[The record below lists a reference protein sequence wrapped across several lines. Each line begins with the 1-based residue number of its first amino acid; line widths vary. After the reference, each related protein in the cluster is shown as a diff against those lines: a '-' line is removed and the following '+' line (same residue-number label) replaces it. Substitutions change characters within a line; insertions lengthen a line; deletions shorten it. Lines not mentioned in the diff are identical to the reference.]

1 MKEVKIAEL
10 KARLSH
16 YLRLVQ
22 DGEEILVKDRERPVA
37 RLVGCGAHTRRFQA
51 IPRRLTR
58 KEAEK
63 ILAKIPRPK
72 LSRKVIDETMR
83 WMREDRSDR
92 WFNAKDK

>member
-1 MKEVKIAEL
+1 MQEVKIAEL

-37 RLVGCGAHTRRFQA
+37 RLVGCGVHTRRLQA
-51 IPRRLTR
+51 TPRRLTR

-63 ILAKIPRPK
+63 ILAEIPRPK
-72 LSRKVIDETMR
+72 LSRRVLEDTLQ

-92 WFNAKDK
+92 WFSGKK